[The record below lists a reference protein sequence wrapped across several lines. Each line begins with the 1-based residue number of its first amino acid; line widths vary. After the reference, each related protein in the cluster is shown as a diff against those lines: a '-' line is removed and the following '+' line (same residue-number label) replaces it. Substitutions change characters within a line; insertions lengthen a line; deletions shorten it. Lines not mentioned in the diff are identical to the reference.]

1 MEFPSSYKLCA
12 ATAALAVGCTFS
24 YIAYKRRGRVRNAND
39 VFNYLTVEIVTTE
52 ESCDSVVAELKR
64 RCQKHHALG
73 FDCEWVTN
81 NGKRQPVA
89 LVQLSSFDGY
99 CGLFRLNTLKAVPL
113 SLKELL
119 EDESIYK
126 VGVGPKDDSKYLHND
141 YSVELR
147 SSLDIRHLA
156 EYCGY
161 EPGGLATLSSVLLR
175 AALDKSWRVRCSD
188 WEAEE
193 LSERQKKY
201 AAIDAHVAI
210 KLFALLLEKVEETYS
225 NYWELDYNPATV
237 WTRLYDYCSKYADV
251 GYKTKHTIKLK
262 DHAKEKDPKI
272 KEPTKRYKLTKRT
285 RPLYNNG
292 YLQAPDGELLCI
304 CDNRKG
310 MWFVNKGLADLIKE
324 DPLTVRLKFEPAGRA
339 VGDVGRYYQL
349 EKENKCVVCASTNH
363 CIRKN
368 VVPREYRKLF
378 PEIMKEH
385 SSHDVVLLC
394 AECHQMSNIRDQHMR
409 VSLAEKCN
417 APLPSSSKDRF
428 IEDMAAKKVRS
439 AARALY
445 HANDKLP
452 EDRRKQLEDI
462 LLQHYPDQEEVTLEL
477 LKEACNITVV
487 RENTDYESHGIKVVD
502 YYFKRA
508 SILKLEQEWREHF
521 LKNMKPK
528 YMPALW
534 SVKHNEE
541 RLRVKW
547 DEGRLTREDMRS
559 IGLTTF

>member
-1 MEFPSSYKLCA
+1 MEIPTSYKLCA
-12 ATAALAVGCTFS
+12 ATAALAVGCTVS
-24 YIAYKRRGRVRNAND
+24 YIAYKRRRRVRNASD
-39 VFNYLTVEIVTTE
+39 LFNYLNVNIVTTE
-52 ESCDSVVAELKR
+52 ESCDFVVTELRR
-64 RCQKHHALG
+64 RCQKHRAMG

-89 LVQLSSFDGY
+89 LVQLSSLDGY
-99 CGLFRLNTLKAVPL
+99 CGLFRLNTMKTVHK
-113 SLKELL
+113 SLRELL

-126 VGVGPKDDSKYLHND
+126 VGVAPKDDGKYLHHD

-147 SSLDIRHLA
+147 STLDIRHLA
-156 EYCGY
+156 EACGF
-161 EPGGLATLSSVLLR
+161 EGGGLGTLSSVLLR
-175 AALDKSWRVRCSD
+175 TVLDKSWRIRCSD

-193 LSERQKKY
+193 LSERQKQY

-210 KLFALLLEKVEETYS
+210 KIFALLLERIDKEKS
-225 NYWELDYNPATV
+225 NSWALSYNSSSV
-237 WTRLYDYCSKYADV
+237 WTRSYDYCSKYADV

-262 DHAKEKDPKI
+262 DHAKEKDSKI

-292 YLQAPDGELLCI
+292 YLEAPDGELLCI

-349 EKENKCVVCASTNH
+349 EKENKCVVCASTNS

-394 AECHQMSNIRDQHMR
+394 ADCHQLSNMRDQNMR
-409 VSLAEKCN
+409 VFLAEQCN
-417 APLPSSSKDRF
+417 APLPSDSRFRF

-445 HANDKLP
+445 NANDKLP
-452 EDRRKQLEDI
+452 EVRRKELEDI
-462 LLQHYPDQEEVTLEL
+462 LLQHYPDHDEVTMEL
-477 LKEACNITVV
+477 LKKACNIPVV
-487 RENTDYESHGIKVVD
+487 TENTDYESHGLKVVD
-502 YYFKRA
+502 YYFKRHGL
-508 SILKLEQEWREHF
+508 LKLEQEWREHF

-547 DEGRLTREDMRS
+547 DEGA
-559 IGLTTF
+559 